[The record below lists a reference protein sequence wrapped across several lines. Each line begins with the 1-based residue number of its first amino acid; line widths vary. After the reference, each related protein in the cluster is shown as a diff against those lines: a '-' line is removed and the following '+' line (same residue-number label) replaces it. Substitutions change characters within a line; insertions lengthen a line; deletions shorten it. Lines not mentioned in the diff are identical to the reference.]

1 MCGFNGTMPLFP
13 VKTLQ
18 VAAGSTIG
26 FAASYMADSRKEEQ
40 DFSEVRT
47 VPQEFYQMDIILKL
61 MIV

>member
-1 MCGFNGTMPLFP
+1 MCGFNGTIPLFP

-18 VAAGSTIG
+18 VAAGSAIG

-47 VPQEFYQMDIILKL
+47 VPQEFC
-61 MIV
+61 